1 MSLSSSTSQRPT
13 PAHPADSFQPE
24 PANTPVQWQAV
35 LLPYLLGLLT
45 AFTLAGA
52 GFFLLRH
59 PEPPPIQLMAPPT
72 PAPTLTVAPTP
83 TPGPIVVYVSGA
95 VVTPGTFVLAPGARI
110 ADAITAAGG
119 LRADADGA
127 LVNQAEHLFD
137 GAQVHVPGAGV
148 VGSAPAPIAG
158 LSGLLPT
165 PTPESRTAAVELA
178 AGDLIELNT
187 ATQTEL
193 ETLPGIGASKAQAI
207 IADRPYATVDDLERV
222 PGIGPATITRLRP
235 LVTVQP

>member
-1 MSLSSSTSQRPT
+1 
-13 PAHPADSFQPE
+13 
-24 PANTPVQWQAV
+24 
-35 LLPYLLGLLT
+35 
-45 AFTLAGA
+45 
-52 GFFLLRH
+52 
-59 PEPPPIQLMAPPT
+59 
-72 PAPTLTVAPTP
+72 
-83 TPGPIVVYVSGA
+83 VVYVSGA
-95 VVTPGTFVLAPGARI
+95 VVTPGTFVLTPGARI

-137 GAQVHVPGAGV
+137 GAQVHVPVAGV
-148 VGSAPAPIAG
+148 VGAAPAPRAG

-165 PTPESRTAAVELA
+165 PTPESRAAAVALA

-187 ATQTEL
+187 ATQAEL

-207 IADRPYATVDDLERV
+207 IANRPYANVDDLERV
-222 PGIGPATITRLRP
+222 PGIGPATVNRLRP